1 MRLRQTAFGII
12 AVTIGISFPALADKV
27 VTAGQ
32 DLDRIAAQW
41 VLEQNGSVRCIVD
54 GKLGPKLT
62 DPENLPTTPFQLQ
75 EIELADVRI
84 GPDDLKRLEGLAS
97 LERLQFIDV
106 NVTDAEVAH
115 FASLAKLNYLVLR
128 GAPINGEGLRH
139 LAGLQNL
146 KTLSL
151 VGSTIADDGLAHLAG
166 LQSLGVLNL
175 EATDVTD
182 DGIVHLQ
189 ALKQLNNLI
198 LNSVNVGDRGAE
210 ALAQVPS
217 LRTLLLSN
225 SLITDAGAAKLQT
238 LTELKSLN
246 LAQLKISPDAQKELQ
261 AKLPNCKVTFSVP
274 GKTNPPM
281 PASPA
286 LPPAVEAPATAH
298 VVSSRSLRPVAVQDF
313 CPRVPAFLQ
322 GSVVYGYRP
331 KRREVNAAFGAVE
344 VIVDQDTALFAAVSR
359 NSDPSEA
366 GPWRREVLS
375 NIDLWKDGWVA
386 VGTIPFRDPNLPATY
401 LYWRTCKAGERMT
414 LRTDKF
420 VAPLIFVPTRP
431 DVDPLDQI
439 PTPDTTPDISA
450 YVLRAKTHYLLAK
463 GRYDELEAYVARL
476 RREKP
481 RFPSGLPY
489 LSQFY
494 DGLKTVANTE
504 NDWNDQ
510 LKDYEAW
517 LAARPKSLAAH
528 LALATYWETYAWKA
542 RGGGYASTVTPEGW
556 ALFRERIA
564 KVRDI
569 LTAAEALE
577 ERDPC
582 LCRRQIHLAVD
593 MGGSKQEVERIV
605 RRSLEIDPDYFA
617 TPVEAVRY
625 FLPRWHGDRGD
636 LEAFAKHVAELTKE
650 RHGDGLYAALVADA
664 TNYHGSRVFNDFQF
678 DWDRVKT
685 GIADLK
691 REFPEAIHFDEWLA
705 ELACYQRDRETARAG
720 FLASKHAGV
729 WMQDTRREQW
739 RIWAMDDYLS
749 GDQKAA
755 YDQLSSSVCYVGWT
769 VDGKYL
775 TTFDAQDDLTLW
787 DAETGEVLTR
797 RNTNSGLVRFAA
809 VLPSTDQVAAVGYD
823 GHVLAANIDSGQSR
837 TLGVHADL
845 QDAALS
851 PDGHELVT
859 SGADKHLKFWNLVSG
874 RLRNDWNVTPEVMSA
889 VAYLP
894 DGLTVVTGGRNR
906 RVTFWS
912 RETEKPTGELP
923 PFKSGIRFL
932 RVAADGKLMAVI
944 AGNELSVWRLPEREQ
959 IHTLKLPEKAVN
971 TVAMSSDGRRFAA
984 TTYDRN
990 AMTPADIVLWD
1001 LEAGNPLRTLHGHKA
1016 IVRSLSFSPDG
1027 ESLVSGGDD
1036 MSVRIWS
1043 TK

>member
-1 MRLRQTAFGII
+1 MRLPRMAVGIV
-12 AVTIGISFPALADKV
+12 AVTTGLSFGAFADHV
-27 VTAGQ
+27 IAAED
-32 DLDRIAAQW
+32 DLDRVAAQW
-41 VLEQNGSVRCIVD
+41 ILEQSGSVRCLVD

-62 DPENLPTTPFQLQ
+62 DPENLPTTSFRLQ

-84 GPDDLKRLEGLAS
+84 GPDDLKRLEGLAA
-97 LERLQFIDV
+97 LERLLLTDV
-106 NVTDAEVAH
+106 NVTDGDVAR
-115 FASLAKLNYLVLR
+115 FASLPKLNFLVLR
-128 GAPINGEGLRH
+128 GAPISGEGLRH
-139 LAGLQNL
+139 LAGLKNL

-151 VGSTIADDGLAHLAG
+151 IGSTIADDGLAHLGG
-166 LQSLGVLNL
+166 LQSLGMLNL

-182 DGIVHLQ
+182 DGMVHLQ
-189 ALKQLNNLI
+189 ALKQLSYLI
-198 LNSVNVGDRGAE
+198 LNNVNVGDRGAE
-210 ALAQVPS
+210 ALAQIPS

-225 SLITDAGAAKLQT
+225 TLITDAGAAKLQT
-238 LTELKSLN
+238 LTELKALN
-246 LAQLKISPDAQKELQ
+246 LVQLKISPEAQKELQ
-261 AKLPNCKVTFSVP
+261 TVLPNCKVSVGVP
-274 GKTNPPM
+274 GKTNPPT
-281 PASPA
+281 PASPP
-286 LPPAVEAPATAH
+286 LPAAAAAPASVR
-298 VVSSRSLRPVAVQDF
+298 VVALRGLRPVAVQDF
-313 CPRVPAFLQ
+313 CPQVPAFLQ

-331 KRREVNAAFGAVE
+331 KRRELNAAFGAVE
-344 VIVDQDTALFAAVSR
+344 VIVEQDTALFTAVSR
-359 NSDPSEA
+359 NTDPSEA

-386 VGTIPFRDPNLPATY
+386 VGKIPFRDPNLPAAY
-401 LYWRTCKAGERMT
+401 LYWRVCKAGERMT
-414 LRTDKF
+414 LRTDRF
-420 VAPLIFVPTRP
+420 VAPLVFVPPRP

-439 PTPDTTPDISA
+439 PTPDTTPDIAA

-476 RREKP
+476 RRERP

-494 DGLKTVANTE
+494 DGLKTVASTE

-528 LALATYWETYAWKA
+528 LALASYWENYAWKA
-542 RGGGYASTVTPEGW
+542 RGGGYANTVTPEGW

-569 LTAAEALE
+569 LNAAEALE
-577 ERDPC
+577 ERDPY

-605 RRSLEIDPDYFA
+605 GRSLEIDPDYFA

-636 LEAFAKHVAELTKE
+636 LEAFAKHVAELTKQ
-650 RHGDGLYAALVADA
+650 RHGDGLYAAMVAEA

-678 DWDRVKT
+678 NWNRVKT

-691 REFPEAIHFDEWLA
+691 REFPEAVHFDEWLA
-705 ELACYQRDRETARAG
+705 ELACYQRDREAARAG
-720 FLASKHAGV
+720 FLAARHAGV

-739 RIWAMDDYLS
+739 RIWAQDDYLS

-755 YDQLSSSVCYVGWT
+755 YDRLSSSVCYVGWT
-769 VDGKYL
+769 IDGKYL

-787 DAETGEVLTR
+787 DAETGDVLTR

-809 VLPSTDQVAAVGYD
+809 LLPSTNQVAAVGYD
-823 GHVLAANIDSGQSR
+823 GHVLAAEVDSGQSR

-889 VAYLP
+889 IAYLP
-894 DGLTVVTGGRNR
+894 DGLTLVTGGRNR
-906 RVTFWS
+906 RVMFWS

-923 PFKSGIRFL
+923 PFKAGVRFL
-932 RVAADGKLMAVI
+932 RVSTDGKLLAVV

-959 IHTLKLPEKAVN
+959 IHTLQLPQKAVN

-984 TTYDRN
+984 ATYDRN

-1001 LEAGNPLRTLHGHKA
+1001 LEQGKLLRTLQGHKA
-1016 IVRSLSFSPDG
+1016 IVRSLGFSPDG